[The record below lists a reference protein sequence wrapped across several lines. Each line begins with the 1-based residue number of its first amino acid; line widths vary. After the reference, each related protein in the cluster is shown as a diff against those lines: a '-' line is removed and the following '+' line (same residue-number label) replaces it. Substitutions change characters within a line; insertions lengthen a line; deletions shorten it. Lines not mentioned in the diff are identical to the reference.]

1 MMIDDGEMMGDDA
14 LRTHFDPFLFQ
25 TADDIHL
32 LNVLLEVAC
41 QNVQVVIRNGKA
53 TVSEY
58 LLESDHRTAHC
69 RPFLSECMPEPM
81 DTRLFQSPFVAVVPN
96 GMITTASGELLA
108 IDRAEK
114 PIFHPSPTVLEVFLK
129 NFDDVLIQRDNQR
142 LAVLRGIHIDHRVVK
157 IHVSDFDIHQTVLS
171 DASREQKIDNHPTAV
186 GGEDTLADI
195 GLFQEF
201 AQFIVRVGLDGSLVC
216 FWKLNFK
223 VREILAF
230 HKEPHQCFQIPCVCS
245 HGHFVNVWVCPQRN
259 IKSIHCMPVH

>member
-25 TADDIHL
+25 TADDIHF

-41 QNVQVVIRNGKA
+41 QNVQVVFRNGKA

-69 RPFLSECMPEPM
+69 RPFLSECMPEAM
-81 DTRLFQSPFVAVVPN
+81 NARLFQSPFMAVVPN

-114 PIFHPSPTVLEVFLK
+114 PIFHPSPTVLKVFLK
-129 NFDDVLIQRDNQR
+129 DFDDVLIQRDNQW
-142 LAVLRGIHIDHRVVK
+142 LAVLRGIHIDHGVIK
-157 IHVSDFDIHQTVLS
+157 IHVSGFDIHQTVLP
-171 DASREQKIDNHPTAV
+171 DASREKKIDNHPTAI

-195 GLFQEF
+195 GLFQQF
-201 AQFIVRVGLDGSLVC
+201 PQFIVRIGLDGSLVW
-216 FWKLNFK
+216 FW
-223 VREILAF
+223 
-230 HKEPHQCFQIPCVCS
+230 
-245 HGHFVNVWVCPQRN
+245 
-259 IKSIHCMPVH
+259 